1 LGHFK
6 EHFGN
11 LKKPIGK
18 LREFDGN
25 TMKIFWKPCGNTL
38 GTPKSKKPKTIYK
51 STLEPSRIISLN
63 WL

>member
-1 LGHFK
+1 LG
-6 EHFGN
+6 HFGN

-25 TMKIFWKPCGNTL
+25 TMITFWKPFGNTL
-38 GTPKSKKPKTIYK
+38 GTPKTIYK
-51 STLEPSRIISLN
+51 STLEPSPIISLN